1 MLSFHLQKNLRD
13 FTLDIEL
20 QMENKTLVLIG
31 HSGCGKSTTLQLL
44 AGLQTPDHAF
54 IELNGEVLT
63 DTDAKLVVPV
73 EERRIGY
80 VFQDYALFPHLTV
93 RENVLYGIKHY
104 DRSEQETRLDEV
116 LSLLQLE
123 AFEDILPASLSGGQ
137 QQRVALARALVTRPS
152 LLLLDEPL
160 SALDVTTRG
169 QVRTELKLLLEG
181 LSIPSIV
188 VTHDY
193 EDARVLGDQ
202 IAVIDQGQLIQMGT
216 PEEIGKR
223 PASPFVAQFVGTNL
237 VVEKP
242 SDENTQRKMLAFDP
256 WKVKVTYQPTPSKYQ
271 WSGTIKDIAIFGAF
285 NRLSIQGE
293 AHLLA
298 DIPMEEGT
306 HNLGDCVFVSVENAH
321 LRIYESSTFYDH
333 RNTAQEHH
341 ETGTKVSILK
351 ERKKRRLK
359 MAFTLSS
366 MAAVMIL
373 LLFFSGA
380 KGFGGVT
387 EAKNA
392 VTMEALIAANATDP
406 FNEIISNYK
415 KGHSSLDVKAS
426 YAGTQVIQTQLEN
439 GSPADLFLSANL
451 SHIQQIQK
459 EGLVKTYYKVSNDHE
474 VIIVPKNNPAHI
486 SSIEDLATKKPKL
499 IIGVDNVPIGQYT
512 RQIFKNVAKEKG
524 SVFEGKVM
532 GNVVS
537 NETNVKQILEK
548 VSMGEGD
555 AGIVYVTDVTK
566 AYRDKVTIIPIPP
579 KYNLT
584 ASNYIAVP
592 VHAPHKKQAE
602 AFLKY
607 ILSSNGQHVFYQFH
621 YDPLN

>member
-1 MLSFHLQKNLRD
+1 VLSFHLQKNLRD

-20 QMENKTLVLIG
+20 EIENKTLALIG

-44 AGLQTPDHAF
+44 AGLQIPDKAF
-54 IELNGEVLT
+54 IRLDGEVLT
-63 DTDAKLVVPV
+63 DTDANLFVPV
-73 EERRIGY
+73 EKRRIGY

-104 DRSEQETRLDEV
+104 ERLEQETRLDEA

-123 AFEDILPASLSGGQ
+123 AFEDVLPASLSGGQ
-137 QQRVALARALVTRPS
+137 QQRVALARALVTRPN

-169 QVRTELKLLLEG
+169 HVRTELKQVLDS

-216 PEEIGKR
+216 SVNIGER

-237 VVEKP
+237 VVENK
-242 SDENTQRKMLAFDP
+242 SETVTQRKMLAFDP
-256 WKVKVTYQPTPSKYQ
+256 WKVKVTDQPTLSDYQ
-271 WSGTIKDIAIFGAF
+271 WSGTITDISNLGAF

-293 AHLLA
+293 EQLLA
-298 DIPMEEGT
+298 DIPMEERAF
-306 HNLGDCVFVSVENAH
+306 HLGDSVFVSVGKPN
-321 LRIYESSTFYDH
+321 LRNYEFNGLYDH
-333 RNTAQEHH
+333 RNKAQER
-341 ETGTKVSILK
+341 TGVDSKASFLK

-359 MAFTLSS
+359 MALTLSS

-387 EAKNA
+387 EAKKG

-406 FNEIISNYK
+406 FNQILANYE
-415 KGHSSLDVKAS
+415 KGHPSTDVKAS

-451 SHIQQIQK
+451 SHIQQIKK
-459 EGLVKTYYKVSNDHE
+459 EGLVKSYYKVSNNHE
-474 VIIVPKNNPAHI
+474 VIIVPKTNPAHI
-486 SSIEDLATKKPKL
+486 SSIEDLASKKPKL

-512 RQIFKNVAKEKG
+512 RQIFKKVANDKG
-524 SVFEGKVM
+524 NAFQANVM

-548 VSMGEGD
+548 ISMGEGD
-555 AGIVYVTDVTK
+555 AGVVYLTDVTK
-566 AYRDKVTIIPIPP
+566 SYKDKVTIIPIPK

-592 VHAPHKKQAE
+592 VHSPHKKEAQ

-607 ILSSNGQHVFYQFH
+607 ILSTRGQAVFKQFN
-621 YDPLN
+621 YDPIN

>member
-13 FTLDIEL
+13 FTLDIKLE
-20 QMENKTLVLIG
+20 MENKTLALIG

-44 AGLQTPDHAF
+44 AGLQMPDQAH
-54 IELNGEVLT
+54 IQLDGKVLI
-63 DTDAKLVVPV
+63 DTNDKVMVPV
-73 EERRIGY
+73 EQRHIGY

-93 RENVLYGIKHY
+93 RENVLYGIKHF
-104 DRSEQETRLDEV
+104 DRTEQETRLEEV

-123 AFEDILPASLSGGQ
+123 AFEDVLPASLSGGQ

-169 QVRTELKLLLEG
+169 HVRTELKVVLES

-193 EDARVLGDQ
+193 EDARVLGDR
-202 IAVIDQGQLIQMGT
+202 IAVIDQGKLIQIGT

-237 VVEKP
+237 VVG
-242 SDENTQRKMLAFDP
+242 DETDTNGKRRLLAFDP
-256 WKVKVTYQPTPSKYQ
+256 WKVKVTREPMKSDYQ
-271 WSGTIKDIAIFGAF
+271 WAGTITDMANFGAF
-285 NRLSIQGE
+285 NRLFIHGNE
-293 AHLLA
+293 HLVA
-298 DIPMEEGT
+298 DIPSEDT
-306 HNLGDCVFVSVENAH
+306 TYHLGESVFVSVERSN
-321 LRIYESSTFYDH
+321 LRVYESSPLYDH
-333 RNTAQEHH
+333 SYKPQDGN
-341 ETGTKVSILK
+341 VSHSKASIIK
-351 ERKKRRLK
+351 ERRKRRLK

-380 KGFGGVT
+380 KGFGGVS
-387 EAKNA
+387 EAKNSI
-392 VTMEALIAANATDP
+392 TMEALIAANATDP
-406 FNEIISNYK
+406 FNQIIVDYK
-415 KGHSSLDVKAS
+415 KSHPSTDVKAS
-426 YAGTQVIQTQLEN
+426 YAGTQVVQTQLEN
-439 GSPADLFLSANL
+439 GSPADIFLSANL

-459 EGLVKTYYKVSNDHE
+459 EGLVKHYFKVSNNHE

-512 RQIFKNVAKEKG
+512 RQIFKKVASDKG
-524 SVFEGKVM
+524 NDFENKVM

-537 NETNVKQILEK
+537 TETNVKQILEK
-548 VSMGEGD
+548 IALGEGD

-566 AYRDKVTIIPIPP
+566 SYQDKLTIIPIPQT
-579 KYNLT
+579 YNLT
-584 ASNYIAVP
+584 STNYIAVP
-592 VHAPHKKQAE
+592 IHAPHKKQAE

-607 ILSSNGQHVFYQFH
+607 ILSSNGQDVFRQFH